1 MSHDNIRPPAGH
13 TRLGSLAAINN
24 KVLPYNLAV
33 QGEHSGPLPGVPQVA
48 GFCLQCARNEEP
60 TAT

>member
-48 GFCLQCARNEEP
+48 GFLFAVREE
-60 TAT
+60 